1 MLLDREIET
10 IAAVA
15 TPMGEGGLSV
25 IRISGERALL
35 ITDRGF
41 RGKVGL
47 SEAPSHTAHY
57 GTFVDTHGV
66 AIDNLVATVFRAPHS
81 YTGEDTVELSCHG
94 GRYLTQLVLDA
105 LLGFGARA
113 ADAGEFTK
121 RAFLNNRIDL
131 AQAEAVADLIQARS
145 ERAHRVSLSQLNGSL
160 SVRLSAIR
168 EKLIGSISLLEL
180 ELDFSE
186 DGYEFTNKTQVAE
199 QLRHSIAEINELIVS
214 YKAGK
219 IFRDGVKVA
228 LAGAPNVGKSSLLN
242 AFLREERA
250 IVTSIPG
257 TTRDIIEESITLGGI
272 VFDISDTAGLRESAD
287 PIEQEGVRRAQE
299 ILAKCDILLLMLDAS
314 RPILDDE
321 AATAMSLLAGIESR
335 GAACIIT
342 FNKADIVLNPK
353 PSHGGLA
360 EKLSKHTALDISCKT
375 LDGFRE
381 LEQELVRIILGG
393 SIQAEESGITITN
406 ARHFSALMG
415 AKQSLELAL
424 ESTVSGKSGEFIAVD
439 LRSGLNH
446 LGEIIGAVTT
456 EDILGAIFS
465 KFCIGK

>member
-1 MLLDREIET
+1 VLLDRETDT

-15 TPMGEGGLSV
+15 TPMGEGGISV

-35 ITDRGF
+35 VADRGF
-41 RGKVGL
+41 RGTTSL

-57 GTFVDTHGV
+57 GAFMDEHGV
-66 AIDNLVATVFRAPHS
+66 AIDNLVATVFRMPHS

-105 LLGFGARA
+105 LIGFGARA
-113 ADAGEFTK
+113 AEAGEFTK

-160 SVRLSAIR
+160 SDRLSAIR
-168 EKLIGSISLLEL
+168 EKLIGSIALLEL

-199 QLRHSIAEINELIVS
+199 QIRNAIAEINELIVS
-214 YKAGK
+214 YRAGK

-250 IVTSIPG
+250 IVTNIPG
-257 TTRDIIEESITLGGI
+257 TTRDIIEESVTLGGI
-272 VFDISDTAGLRESAD
+272 IFDISDTAGLRESVD
-287 PIEQEGVRRAQE
+287 PIEREGVRRAQE
-299 ILAKCDILLLMLDAS
+299 ILAKCDILLLMLDGS
-314 RPILDDE
+314 RAVLDEE
-321 AATAMSLLAGIESR
+321 AATAINLLNGIEHR
-335 GAACIIT
+335 GAACIIAV
-342 FNKADIVLNPK
+342 NKADIALNPK
-353 PSHGGLA
+353 PSHAGLA
-360 EKLSKHTALDISCKT
+360 EKLSKHKVLDISCKT

-381 LEQELVRIILGG
+381 LETELVRIILGG
-393 SIQAEESGITITN
+393 SIQLDESDVTITN
-406 ARHFSALMG
+406 ARHHSSLIG

-424 ESTVSGKSGEFIAVD
+424 ESTISEKSGEFIAVD
-439 LRSGLNH
+439 LRSGLNY
-446 LGEIIGAVTT
+446 LGEIIGVVTT